1 MTDVLLNADRDVC
14 AREAAAAIEAV
25 LDRRCP
31 EMKVVFWS
39 AVEKLYR
46 LDVEPRVGLPTR
58 NRDCP
63 RDRPQERGRHWPVR
77 DDRGVCGAR
86 GPATG

>member
-1 MTDVLLNADRDVC
+1 MTDFLLNADRDVC

-46 LDVEPRVGLPTR
+46 LDDEPGVRLPNR
-58 NRDCP
+58 NRDRP
-63 RDRPQERGRHWPVR
+63 RDRSQERGRDRPVR
-77 DDRGVCGAR
+77 DDRGACSAR